1 MLRFCF
7 PNEVSKKITHT
18 AYDRVSAVWF
28 FISLQ
33 HVRILVCLKPVKI
46 LFPKWDMN
54 IPGQRSVLTLVAFQ
68 PKWKA
73 FSIGFPGQRK
83 WTQRCLEQS

>member
-1 MLRFCF
+1 MG
-7 PNEVSKKITHT
+7 
-18 AYDRVSAVWF
+18 
-28 FISLQ
+28 
-33 HVRILVCLKPVKI
+33 ILFKI
-46 LFPKWDMN
+46 LFRKWDMN

-83 WTQRCLEQS
+83 LTQRCLDQS